1 MLYRVPSAES
11 SCRGLRL
18 LTTALVLLSLAAP
31 LPFARARAQAQP
43 AVFERDLDA
52 ASPVELRVKNRTG
65 RVTVLA
71 EEDSKRVSVRAS
83 SAAGLAVSERDVR
96 VTSAAGVVQIE
107 VEREG
112 AAAARPTDGR
122 KVVLSPAQVE
132 RERIDLTVRVPAR
145 SRVWVE
151 TEAGAVDVVG
161 NVAEA
166 EARTDTGTIR
176 ADVPLDALR
185 YSFRWTLSRPRFF
198 SEVELPKVKE
208 KRGGVYEISGR
219 FPEEKKDKKKKGEPE
234 PSEGESDETLVDVS
248 AAAETEARPAP
259 KVEVAKKEEPKTDK
273 PKSKEE
279 LQKEERRRREEAKKE
294 EERRREE
301 AERKEEEAKKQQEA
315 LKKAREERAKAA
327 KSAAEKALKETQIRL
342 SLETARGVLLFGVK
356 DEARVPSD
364 LRERTLTDAARAIIR
379 SGDSEL
385 IDAIRKVAPRLVGE
399 YAETLGDR
407 RGGPTLGAR
416 GRSPFD
422 VRTPAGTMLARVQAR
437 VTDRTG
443 RAVTGLTAKDFTVT
457 EGGVERAV
465 REVTP
470 TTAPFNLV
478 LLLDVSGSV
487 EERIDF
493 IRKAALAFLSTAGP
507 QDRIAIVSFRDDVQ
521 LISEFTSDRGVLTE
535 RIKDI
540 QAGGAT
546 SLYDALGYSLVHVL
560 RPLRGERTG
569 VVVLSDGDD
578 NRSFLSFPVI
588 VDAVYETGAI
598 IYPLYVPSGLIPSSS
613 APAASATLDPTRTRF
628 LELTSRAEEEGAR
641 LAEIS
646 GGKYYPIT
654 RLEQLQRAYD
664 DVAAQLRTAYTIT
677 YETDAAARPDSRVR
691 VKVSREGASVRLSP
705 AVAVAAAATTTPAQ

>member
-1 MLYRVPSAES
+1 MFYRVPSAELS
-11 SCRGLRL
+11 GRGLRL
-18 LTTALVLLSLAAP
+18 QTIALVILLLAAP
-31 LPFARARAQAQP
+31 LPRARAQGRP
-43 AVFERDLDA
+43 AAFERDLDA
-52 ASPVELRVKNRTG
+52 AAPVELRVKNRTG
-65 RVTVLA
+65 RVSVLA
-71 EEDSKRVSVRAS
+71 EEDSKQVSIRAW
-83 SAAGLAVSERDVR
+83 SAAGLAVTERDVR
-96 VTSAAGVVQIE
+96 VSSASGAVQIE

-112 AAAARPTDGR
+112 AAPRPADGR
-122 KVVLSPAQVE
+122 KVTQSAAQVE

-166 EARTDTGTIR
+166 EAKTDTGTIR

-185 YSFRWTLSRPRFF
+185 YSFRWTLSRPRLF
-198 SEVELPKVKE
+198 SEVELPKMKE
-208 KRGGVYEISGR
+208 KRGGVFEISGR
-219 FPEEKKDKKKKGEPE
+219 FPEEKEGKKGKKKGEPE
-234 PSEGESDETLVDVS
+234 ASQEESDDTAVDES
-248 AAAETEARPAP
+248 AAAETQPTPEPA
-259 KVEVAKKEEPKTDK
+259 KAE
-273 PKSKEE
+273 PKSK
-279 LQKEERRRREEAKKE
+279 EEAKKE

-301 AERKEEEAKKQQEA
+301 AKKKEEA
-315 LKKAREERAKAA
+315 LKKSREEKAKAA
-327 KSAAEKALKETQIRL
+327 KTEAAKTLKDTQIKL

-356 DEARVPSD
+356 DESRVPSD

-379 SGDSEL
+379 SGDTEL

-399 YAETLGDR
+399 YAQTLGDR
-407 RGGPTLGAR
+407 RDGPTLGSR
-416 GRSPFD
+416 DRSPFD
-422 VRTPAGTMLARVQAR
+422 VRTSAGASLARVQAR

-443 RAVTGLTAKDFTVT
+443 RAVTGLTARDFTVT

-478 LLLDVSGSV
+478 LLLDVSGSL

-521 LISEFTSDRGVLTE
+521 LVSEFTSDRGVLTE

-546 SLYDALGYSLVHVL
+546 SLYDALGYSLVSVL
-560 RPLRGERTG
+560 KPLRGERTG

-588 VDAVYETGAI
+588 LDAVYETGAI

-613 APAASATLDPTRTRF
+613 APEAAATLDPTRARF

-641 LAEIS
+641 LAEVS

-677 YETDAAARPDSRVR
+677 YETDAAARPDARVR

-705 AVAVAAAATTTPAQ
+705 AVSVSAAATTTPAQ

>member
-1 MLYRVPSAES
+1 MLYRVPCAEVS
-11 SCRGLRL
+11 GRAFRLR
-18 LTTALVLLSLAAP
+18 TIALVILLLAPP
-31 LPFARARAQAQP
+31 LPRGRAQEGGP
-43 AVFERDLDA
+43 AVFARDLDA
-52 ASPVELRVKNRTG
+52 AAPVELRVKNRTG
-65 RVTVLA
+65 RVSVLA
-71 EEDSKRVSVRAS
+71 EEDSKRVSLRAT
-83 SAAGLAVSERDVR
+83 SAAGLSVSERDVR
-96 VTSAAGVVQIE
+96 VTSAAGAIQIE

-112 AAAARPTDGR
+112 AAARPADGR
-122 KVVLSPAQVE
+122 KVTQSAAQVE

-166 EARTDTGTIR
+166 EAKTDTGTIR

-185 YSFRWTLSRPRFF
+185 YSFRWTLSRPRVF

-208 KRGGVYEISGR
+208 RRGGVFEISGR
-219 FPEEKKDKKKKGEPE
+219 FPDEKEAKKDKKKKGEPE
-234 PSEGESDETLVDVS
+234 PSREESADEASVEES
-248 AAAETEARPAP
+248 AAAETEPTP
-259 KVEVAKKEEPKTDK
+259 E
-273 PKSKEE
+273 SKEE
-279 LQKEERRRREEAKKE
+279 VRKRE
-294 EERRREE
+294 
-301 AERKEEEAKKQQEA
+301 EA
-315 LKKAREERAKAA
+315 LKKGREQKARAA
-327 KSAAEKALKETQIRL
+327 KSEAEKALKEMQVRL

-356 DEARVPSD
+356 DESRVPSD
-364 LRERTLTDAARAIIR
+364 LRERTLTEAARAIIR
-379 SGDSEL
+379 SGDTDL

-399 YAETLGDR
+399 YAQTLGDR
-407 RGGPTLGAR
+407 RGGPMLGSR
-416 GRSPFD
+416 DRSPFD
-422 VRTPAGTMLARVQAR
+422 VRTPAGASLARVQAR

-465 REVTP
+465 REVRP
-470 TTAPFNLV
+470 VTAPFNLV

-521 LISEFTSDRGVLTE
+521 LVSEFTNDRGVLVE

-546 SLYDALGYSLVHVL
+546 SLYDALGYSLVSVL

-613 APAASATLDPTRTRF
+613 APAAASTLDPTRTRF
-628 LELTSRAEEEGAR
+628 LTLTSRAEEEGAR
-641 LAEIS
+641 LAEVS

-654 RLEQLQRAYD
+654 RLEQLQQAYD

-677 YETDAAARPDSRVR
+677 YETGAEARPDARVR

-705 AVAVAAAATTTPAQ
+705 AVAVSAEAKSSAR

>member
-1 MLYRVPSAES
+1 MFYPAPSAES
-11 SCRGLRL
+11 SSRVFRL
-18 LTTALVLLSLAAP
+18 QTILLVLLMLAAP
-31 LPFARARAQAQP
+31 LPHALSQEPA
-43 AVFERDLDA
+43 AVFERDIDA

-71 EEDSKRVSVRAS
+71 EEESKRVSIRAT
-83 SAAGLAVSERDVR
+83 SAAGVSVTERDVR
-96 VTSAAGVVQIE
+96 VTTAAGSIQIE

-112 AAAARPTDGR
+112 AAARPTDGR
-122 KVVLSPAQVE
+122 KVTPNPAQVE
-132 RERIDLTVRVPAR
+132 RERIDLTVRIPAR

-185 YSFRWTLSRPRFF
+185 YSFRWTLSRPRLF

-208 KRGGVYEISGR
+208 KRGGVFEIAGR
-219 FPEEKKDKKKKGEPE
+219 FPDEKGAKKGKKKKKGEPE
-234 PSEGESDETLVDVS
+234 PSGEEADETVVDESPAV
-248 AAAETEARPAP
+248 ETPAPAAP
-259 KVEVAKKEEPKTDK
+259 KVDTSKKEEPKSKDA
-273 PKSKEE
+273 PRKEE
-279 LQKEERRRREEAKKE
+279 QRKREEAKKE

-301 AERKEEEAKKQQEA
+301 AERKEEEAKKREEA
-315 LKKAREERAKAA
+315 LKKAREEKAKAA
-327 KSAAEKALKETQIRL
+327 KSAAEKALKETQIKL

-356 DEARVPSD
+356 DETRVPSD

-379 SGDSEL
+379 SGDTEL

-399 YAETLGDR
+399 YAQTLGER

-416 GRSPFD
+416 NSSPFD
-422 VRTPAGTMLARVQAR
+422 VRTPAGASLARVQAR

-443 RAVTGLTAKDFTVT
+443 RAITGLTATDFTVT

-465 REVTP
+465 REVQP

-521 LISEFTSDRGVLTE
+521 LVSEFTNDRGVLTE

-569 VVVLSDGDD
+569 IVVLSDGDD

-598 IYPLYVPSGLIPSSS
+598 IYPLYVPSGLIPSAS
-613 APAASATLDPTRTRF
+613 APAASSTLDPTRTRF

-641 LAEIS
+641 LAEVS

-677 YETDAAARPDSRVR
+677 YETGAGARPDARVR

-705 AVAVAAAATTTPAQ
+705 AVSVSAAATAPAQ

>member
-1 MLYRVPSAES
+1 MLYRVSCAES
-11 SCRGLRL
+11 SGRVFRL
-18 LTTALVLLSLAAP
+18 LTSLLVLLSFAAP
-31 LPFARARAQAQP
+31 LPSVRAQVSGAG
-43 AVFERDLDA
+43 FERDLDA

-71 EEDSKRVSVRAS
+71 EEESKRVFIRAT
-83 SAAGLAVSERDVR
+83 SAAGLAVTERDVR
-96 VTSAAGVVQIE
+96 VTAAAGSIEIE

-112 AAAARPTDGR
+112 AAARPTDGR
-122 KVVLSPAQVE
+122 KFVPSPAQVE
-132 RERIDLTVRVPAR
+132 RERIDLTVRLPAR

-161 NVAEA
+161 NVAEGH
-166 EARTDTGTIR
+166 ARTDTGTIR

-185 YSFRWTLSRPRFF
+185 YSFRWTLSRPRVF

-208 KRGGVYEISGR
+208 KRGGLYEISGR
-219 FPEEKKDKKKKGEPE
+219 FPEKEKGGKQKDEPE
-234 PSEGESDETLVDVS
+234 PSVEEADETLLVES
-248 AAAETEARPAP
+248 AAVETPAEVKADP
-259 KVEVAKKEEPKTDK
+259 K
-273 PKSKEE
+273 
-279 LQKEERRRREEAKKE
+279 
-294 EERRREE
+294 
-301 AERKEEEAKKQQEA
+301 QEKA
-315 LKKAREERAKAA
+315 LKKEREAKAKAA
-327 KSAAEKALKETQIRL
+327 KEAAAKILKETQIKL

-379 SGDSEL
+379 SGDTEL

-399 YAETLGDR
+399 YAETLGER
-407 RGGPTLGAR
+407 RGGPTLGTRAS
-416 GRSPFD
+416 SPFD
-422 VRTPAGTMLARVQAR
+422 VRTPAGSAFARVQAR

-443 RAVTGLTAKDFTVT
+443 RAVAGLTAKDFTVT

-465 REVTP
+465 REVQP

-493 IRKAALAFLSTAGP
+493 IRKAALAFLNTAGP

-521 LISEFTSDRGVLTE
+521 LVSEFTSDRALLTE

-598 IYPLYVPSGLIPSSS
+598 IYPLYIPSGLIPSSS

-641 LAEIS
+641 LAEVS

-654 RLEQLQRAYD
+654 RLEQLQSAYD

-677 YETDAAARPDSRVR
+677 YETDAAARPDARVR

-705 AVAVAAAATTTPAQ
+705 AVAVSAAATTPTQ

>member
-1 MLYRVPSAES
+1 
-11 SCRGLRL
+11 
-18 LTTALVLLSLAAP
+18 
-31 LPFARARAQAQP
+31 
-43 AVFERDLDA
+43 
-52 ASPVELRVKNRTG
+52 
-65 RVTVLA
+65 
-71 EEDSKRVSVRAS
+71 
-83 SAAGLAVSERDVR
+83 
-96 VTSAAGVVQIE
+96 
-107 VEREG
+107 
-112 AAAARPTDGR
+112 
-122 KVVLSPAQVE
+122 
-132 RERIDLTVRVPAR
+132 LTVRVPAR

-166 EARTDTGTIR
+166 EAKTDTGTIR

-208 KRGGVYEISGR
+208 KRGGVFEISGR
-219 FPEEKKDKKKKGEPE
+219 FPEEKEEKKGKKRKDEA
-234 PSEGESDETLVDVS
+234 ESPQEEETDENAVDES
-248 AAAETEARPAP
+248 AAAETQPTP
-259 KVEVAKKEEPKTDK
+259 EPLKAE

-279 LQKEERRRREEAKKE
+279 AKKEEGRRREEAK
-294 EERRREE
+294 RREE
-301 AERKEEEAKKQQEA
+301 A
-315 LKKAREERAKAA
+315 LKKEREQKAKAA
-327 KSAAEKALKETQIRL
+327 KSEAAKALKETQVRL

-356 DEARVPSD
+356 DESRVPSD
-364 LRERTLTDAARAIIR
+364 LRERTLTEAARAIIR
-379 SGDSEL
+379 SGDTEL

-399 YAETLGDR
+399 YAQTLGDR
-407 RGGPTLGAR
+407 RGGPTLGALKA
-416 GRSPFD
+416 SPFD
-422 VRTPAGTMLARVQAR
+422 VRTPAGASLARVQAR
-437 VTDRTG
+437 VTDRAG

-465 REVTP
+465 REVRP

-478 LLLDVSGSV
+478 LVLDVSGSV

-521 LISEFTSDRGVLTE
+521 LISDFTSDRTLLTE

-588 VDAVYETGAI
+588 LDAVYETGAI
-598 IYPLYVPSGLIPSSS
+598 IYPLYVPSGLIPSSG
-613 APAASATLDPTRTRF
+613 APAAAATLDPTRARF
-628 LELTSRAEEEGAR
+628 LTLTSRAEEEGAR
-641 LAEIS
+641 LAEVS
-646 GGKYYPIT
+646 GGRYYPIT
-654 RLEQLQRAYD
+654 RLEQLQQAYD

-677 YETDAAARPDSRVR
+677 YETGGEGRPDARVR
-691 VKVSREGASVRLSP
+691 VRVAREGASVRLSP
-705 AVAVAAAATTTPAQ
+705 AVAVSAAAAAPAQ

>member
-1 MLYRVPSAES
+1 MFYRVPSAELS
-11 SCRGLRL
+11 GRGPRL
-18 LTTALVLLSLAAP
+18 QTIALVILLLAAP
-31 LPFARARAQAQP
+31 LPRARAQEGQP
-43 AVFERDLDA
+43 GAFERDLDA
-52 ASPVELRVKNRTG
+52 AAPVELRVKNRTG
-65 RVTVLA
+65 RVSVLA
-71 EEDSKRVSVRAS
+71 EEDSKQVSIRAW
-83 SAAGLAVSERDVR
+83 SASGLAVTERDVR
-96 VTSAAGVVQIE
+96 VTSASGAIE
-107 VEREG
+107 INVEREG
-112 AAAARPTDGR
+112 AAPRPADGR
-122 KVVLSPAQVE
+122 KVTQSAAQVE
-132 RERIDLTVRVPAR
+132 RERIDLTVHVPAR

-166 EARTDTGTIR
+166 EAKTDTGTIR

-185 YSFRWTLSRPRFF
+185 YSFRWTLSRPRLF

-208 KRGGVYEISGR
+208 KRGGVFEIAGR
-219 FPEEKKDKKKKGEPE
+219 FPEEKEGKKGKKKKGEPE
-234 PSEGESDETLVDVS
+234 ASEEPDETTADES
-248 AAAETEARPAP
+248 AAAETQPTPEPSKA
-259 KVEVAKKEEPKTDK
+259 EPKGK
-273 PKSKEE
+273 
-279 LQKEERRRREEAKKE
+279 EEAKKE

-301 AERKEEEAKKQQEA
+301 AKKKEEA
-315 LKKAREERAKAA
+315 LKKAREEKAKAA
-327 KSAAEKALKETQIRL
+327 KTEAAKALKDTQVKL

-356 DEARVPSD
+356 DESRVPSD
-364 LRERTLTDAARAIIR
+364 LRERTLTEAARAIIR
-379 SGDSEL
+379 SGDTEL

-399 YAETLGDR
+399 YAQTLGDR

-416 GRSPFD
+416 TSSPFD
-422 VRTPAGTMLARVQAR
+422 VRTAAGASLARVQAR

-457 EGGVERAV
+457 EGGVERPV

-478 LLLDVSGSV
+478 LLLDVSGSL

-521 LISEFTSDRGVLTE
+521 LVSEFTNDRGVLTE

-546 SLYDALGYSLVHVL
+546 SLYDALGYSLVSVL
-560 RPLRGERTG
+560 KPLRGERTG

-588 VDAVYETGAI
+588 VDAIYETGAI

-641 LAEIS
+641 LAEVS

-677 YETDAAARPDSRVR
+677 YETDPASRPDTRVR
-691 VKVSREGASVRLSP
+691 VKVSREGADVRLSP
-705 AVAVAAAATTTPAQ
+705 AVAVSAAAAAPAQ

>member
-1 MLYRVPSAES
+1 V
-11 SCRGLRL
+11 
-18 LTTALVLLSLAAP
+18 LAAQ
-31 LPFARARAQAQP
+31 LPRAQAQ
-43 AVFERDLDA
+43 AAGFERDIDA
-52 ASPVELRVKNRTG
+52 SAPVELRVKNRTG

-71 EEDSKRVSVRAS
+71 EEESKRVSIRAS
-83 SAAGLAVSERDVR
+83 SAAGLAVTERDVR
-96 VTSAAGVVQIE
+96 VTATAGAIQIE

-112 AAAARPTDGR
+112 AAARAGDGR
-122 KVVLSPAQVE
+122 KVRPSQAQVE

-185 YSFRWTLSRPRFF
+185 YSFRWTLSRPRLF

-208 KRGGVYEISGR
+208 KRGGVFEISGR
-219 FPEEKKDKKKKGEPE
+219 FPEEKDEKKGKGEDEPE
-234 PSEGESDETLVDVS
+234 TPGEESGETVDES
-248 AAAETEARPAP
+248 AAVETRPTPGPA
-259 KVEVAKKEEPKTDK
+259 KVDPQNRDAVK
-273 PKSKEE
+273 
-279 LQKEERRRREEAKKE
+279 RE
-294 EERRREE
+294 EERKREQARRQ
-301 AERKEEEAKKQQEA
+301 EEEAKKKAEA

-327 KSAAEKALKETQIRL
+327 KAEARKALKDTQVKL

-379 SGDSEL
+379 SGDVEL
-385 IDAIRKVAPRLVGE
+385 TDAIRKVAPRLVGE

-407 RGGPTLGAR
+407 RGGPTLGSRAA
-416 GRSPFD
+416 SPFD
-422 VRTPAGTMLARVQAR
+422 VRASAGASLARVQAR

-443 RAVTGLTAKDFTVT
+443 RAVTGLTAGDFTVT

-465 REVTP
+465 REVQP

-493 IRKAALAFLSTAGP
+493 IRKAALAFLNTAGP

-521 LISEFTSDRGVLTE
+521 LVSEFTNDRGLLTE

-613 APAASATLDPTRTRF
+613 APAASATLDPTRARF

-641 LAEIS
+641 LAEVS

-677 YETDAAARPDSRVR
+677 YETGGDARPDARVR
-691 VKVSREGASVRLSP
+691 VKVAREGASVRLSP
-705 AVAVAAAATTTPAQ
+705 AVAVSAAATAPAP

>member
-1 MLYRVPSAES
+1 MLYRVPCAELS
-11 SCRGLRL
+11 GRAFRLR
-18 LTTALVLLSLAAP
+18 TIALVIILLAAP
-31 LPFARARAQAQP
+31 LPRARAQDSA
-43 AVFERDLDA
+43 AAFERDIDA
-52 ASPVELRVKNRTG
+52 SAPVELRVKNRTG
-65 RVTVLA
+65 RVSVLA
-71 EEDSKRVSVRAS
+71 EEDSKQVSVRAT
-83 SAAGLAVSERDVR
+83 SAAGLSVSERDVR
-96 VTSAAGVVQIE
+96 VTSAAGAIQIE

-112 AAAARPTDGR
+112 AVARPTDGR
-122 KVVLSPAQVE
+122 KVTQSAAQIE

-185 YSFRWTLSRPRFF
+185 YSFRWTLARPRVF

-208 KRGGVYEISGR
+208 KRGGVFEISGR
-219 FPEEKKDKKKKGEPE
+219 FPEEKESKNKKKKKGEPE
-234 PSEGESDETLVDVS
+234 PSEEASSDETADES
-248 AAAETEARPAP
+248 AAVETQPTPEPTREAPGN
-259 KVEVAKKEEPKTDK
+259 K
-273 PKSKEE
+273 
-279 LQKEERRRREEAKKE
+279 EEAKKDE
-294 EERRREE
+294 KRR
-301 AERKEEEAKKQQEA
+301 EEEAKKKEEA
-315 LKKAREERAKAA
+315 LKKEREEKAKAA
-327 KSAAEKALKETQIRL
+327 KAEAEKALKDTQIKL

-356 DEARVPSD
+356 DESRVPSD
-364 LRERTLTDAARAIIR
+364 LRERTLTEAARAIIR
-379 SGDSEL
+379 SGDTEL
-385 IDAIRKVAPRLVGE
+385 TDAIRKVAPRLVGE
-399 YAETLGDR
+399 YAQTLGDR
-407 RGGPTLGAR
+407 RGGPTLGSR
-416 GRSPFD
+416 ERSPFD
-422 VRTPAGTMLARVQAR
+422 VRTAAGGSLARVQAR

-465 REVTP
+465 REVQP
-470 TTAPFNLV
+470 VTAPFNLV

-521 LISEFTSDRGVLTE
+521 LVSEFTNDRGVLVE

-598 IYPLYVPSGLIPSSS
+598 IYPLYVPSGLIPASS
-613 APAASATLDPTRTRF
+613 APAAAATLDPTRTRF
-628 LELTSRAEEEGAR
+628 LTLTSRAEEEGAR
-641 LAEIS
+641 LAEVS

-654 RLEQLQRAYD
+654 RLEQLQQAYD

-677 YETDAAARPDSRVR
+677 YETGADARPDARVR

-705 AVAVAAAATTTPAQ
+705 AVAVSAEAKVPGR

>member
-1 MLYRVPSAES
+1 MFYRVPSAEA
-11 SCRGLRL
+11 SCRGFRL
-18 LTTALVLLSLAAP
+18 LTTVLVLLLPAAP
-31 LPFARARAQAQP
+31 LPSARVRAQAQA
-43 AVFERDLDA
+43 AVFERNIDA
-52 ASPVELRVKNRTG
+52 ASAVELRVKNRTG
-65 RVTVLA
+65 RVSVLA
-71 EEDSKRVSVRAS
+71 EEESKRVSIRAS
-83 SAAGLAVSERDVR
+83 SAAGLAVTERDVR
-96 VTSAAGVVQIE
+96 VTSAGGVVQIE

-122 KVVLSPAQVE
+122 KVVPNAAQVE
-132 RERIDLTVRVPAR
+132 RERIDLTVHVPAR

-166 EARTDTGTIR
+166 EAKTDTGTIR

-219 FPEEKKDKKKKGEPE
+219 FPDEKKEKGKQPDEPE
-234 PSEGESDETLVDVS
+234 PAGEEAFETAVDES
-248 AAAETEARPAP
+248 AAVETPP
-259 KVEVAKKEEPKTDK
+259 TPEPQAA
-273 PKSKEE
+273 PKSKDE
-279 LQKEERRRREEAKKE
+279 LRKD

-301 AERKEEEAKKQQEA
+301 AKRTEEA
-315 LKKAREERAKAA
+315 LKRAREERAKTAKAA
-327 KSAAEKALKETQIRL
+327 ARKVLKETQIKL
-342 SLETARGVLLFGVK
+342 NLETARGVLLFGVK

-379 SGDSEL
+379 SGDTDL
-385 IDAIRKVAPRLVGE
+385 VDAIRKVAPRLVGD

-416 GRSPFD
+416 NRSPFH
-422 VRTPAGTMLARVQAR
+422 VRTAAGAALARVQAR

-443 RAVTGLTAKDFTVT
+443 RAVTGLTAKDFSVI

-465 REVTP
+465 REVQP

-493 IRKAALAFLSTAGP
+493 IRKAALSFLNTAGP

-521 LISEFTSDRGVLTE
+521 LVSEFTADRGVLTE

-578 NRSFLSFPVI
+578 NRSFLSFPV
-588 VDAVYETGAI
+588 VADAVYETGAI

-613 APAASATLDPTRTRF
+613 APTASATLDPTRTRF
-628 LELTSRAEEEGAR
+628 LTLTSRAEEEGAR

-691 VKVSREGASVRLSP
+691 VKVSREGANVLLSP
-705 AVAVAAAATTTPAQ
+705 AVAVSAAAATTSTQ

>member
-1 MLYRVPSAES
+1 MSGRVF
-11 SCRGLRL
+11 RL
-18 LTTALVLLSLAAP
+18 QTIALVLLLLAAP
-31 LPFARARAQAQP
+31 LPRARAQAQG
-43 AVFERDLDA
+43 AGFERDLDA

-71 EEDSKRVSVRAS
+71 EEGSKRVSIRAS
-83 SAAGLAVSERDVR
+83 SAAGVAVTERDVR
-96 VTSAAGVVQIE
+96 VTAAAGAIQIE

-112 AAAARPTDGR
+112 TAARPADGR
-122 KVVLSPAQVE
+122 KVTPSAAQVE

-198 SEVELPKVKE
+198 SEVELPQVKE
-208 KRGGVYEISGR
+208 KRGGVFEISGR
-219 FPEEKKDKKKKGEPE
+219 FPEKERKGKRKGEPAPSDEE
-234 PSEGESDETLVDVS
+234 PEESEGAAVDES
-248 AAAETEARPAP
+248 AAVETQP
-259 KVEVAKKEEPKTDK
+259 KADPTPTPETVKKEA

-279 LQKEERRRREEAKKE
+279 LQKEERRKREEARKE

-301 AERKEEEAKKQQEA
+301 AERREEEAKKKEEA
-315 LKKAREERAKAA
+315 LRKAREERAKAA
-327 KSAAEKALKETQIRL
+327 KAAAERALKDTQIRL

-364 LRERTLTDAARAIIR
+364 LRERKLTDAARSIIR
-379 SGDSEL
+379 SGDTEL

-399 YAETLGDR
+399 YAETLGQR
-407 RGGPTLGAR
+407 RGGPTLGSRAA
-416 GRSPFD
+416 SPFD
-422 VRTPAGTMLARVQAR
+422 VRTPAGSALARVQAR
-437 VTDRTG
+437 VTDRAG
-443 RAVTGLTAKDFTVT
+443 RAVTGLTARDFTVT

-465 REVTP
+465 REVQP
-470 TTAPFNLV
+470 TSAPFNLV

-521 LISEFTSDRGVLTE
+521 LVSEFTNDRAVLTE

-546 SLYDALGYSLVHVL
+546 ALYDALGYSLVHVL

-588 VDAVYETGAI
+588 VEAVYETGAI

-613 APAASATLDPTRTRF
+613 APAAASTLDPTRARF

-641 LAEIS
+641 LAEVS

-677 YETDAAARPDSRVR
+677 YEAGPEARPDARVR

-705 AVAVAAAATTTPAQ
+705 AVAVSAAATAAPAQ

>member
-1 MLYRVPSAES
+1 MFYRVPSAES
-11 SCRGLRL
+11 SGRVFRL
-18 LTTALVLLSLAAP
+18 QIIFLVILLSAAP
-31 LPFARARAQAQP
+31 LPVARAQATA
-43 AVFERDLDA
+43 AVFERDIE
-52 ASPVELRVKNRTG
+52 ASAPVELRVKNRTG

-71 EEDSKRVSVRAS
+71 EEESKRVSIRAS
-83 SAAGLAVSERDVR
+83 SAAGVAVSERDVR
-96 VTSAAGVVQIE
+96 VTAAAGAIQIE

-112 AAAARPTDGR
+112 AAAARPADGR
-122 KVVLSPAQVE
+122 KVTPSPAQVE
-132 RERIDLTVRVPAR
+132 RERIDLTVRIPAR

-166 EARTDTGTIR
+166 EAKTDTGTIR

-185 YSFRWTLSRPRFF
+185 YSFRWTLSRPRLF

-208 KRGGVYEISGR
+208 KRGGVFEISGR
-219 FPEEKKDKKKKGEPE
+219 FPEKEEKKGKKKGAAEPVE
-234 PSEGESDETLVDVS
+234 EESDETAALES
-248 AAAETEARPAP
+248 AAVETQAPAEP
-259 KVEVAKKEEPKTDK
+259 KVETAKKEEPK
-273 PKSKEE
+273 SKDAAE
-279 LQKEERRRREEAKKE
+279 QQERGKREEAKKE
-294 EERRREE
+294 EERKREE
-301 AERKEEEAKKQQEA
+301 AERKEEEAKKREEA
-315 LKKAREERAKAA
+315 LKKARAERARAAKAA
-327 KSAAEKALKETQIRL
+327 AEKVLKETQIRL

-379 SGDSEL
+379 SGDTEL
-385 IDAIRKVAPRLVGE
+385 IDAIRKVAPRLVGD

-407 RGGPTLGAR
+407 GRGPTLGAHN
-416 GRSPFD
+416 RSPFD
-422 VRTPAGTMLARVQAR
+422 VRSTAGSALARVQAR

-521 LISEFTSDRGVLTE
+521 LVSEFTNDRGLLTE

-578 NRSFLSFPVI
+578 NRSFLSFPVV

-598 IYPLYVPSGLIPSSS
+598 IYPLYVPSGLIPTSS
-613 APAASATLDPTRTRF
+613 APAAASTLDPTRTRF

-641 LAEIS
+641 LADVS
-646 GGKYYPIT
+646 GGRYYPIT

-677 YETDAAARPDSRVR
+677 YETGADARPDSRVR

-705 AVAVAAAATTTPAQ
+705 AVAVSAAAAAPAQ

>member
-1 MLYRVPSAES
+1 MFYRVPSAS
-11 SCRGLRL
+11 PSGRVARL
-18 LTTALVLLSLAAP
+18 LIVALAILLTAAP
-31 LPFARARAQAQP
+31 LPRARAQRGEA
-43 AVFERDLDA
+43 AAFERDLDA
-52 ASPVELRVKNRTG
+52 AAPVELRVKNRTG
-65 RVTVLA
+65 RVSVLA
-71 EEDSKRVSVRAS
+71 EEDSKRVSVRAW
-83 SAAGLAVSERDVR
+83 SAAGLAVTERDVR
-96 VTSAAGVVQIE
+96 VTSAAGAIQIE

-112 AAAARPTDGR
+112 AAPRSTDGR
-122 KVVLSPAQVE
+122 KVTQSAAQVE

-185 YSFRWTLSRPRFF
+185 YSFRWTLARPRVF

-208 KRGGVYEISGR
+208 KRGGVFEISGR
-219 FPEEKKDKKKKGEPE
+219 FPEEQKGKKKQKDEPE
-234 PSEGESDETLVDVS
+234 LSQEEETDEAALDESVAVET
-248 AAAETEARPAP
+248 RPTPEP
-259 KVEVAKKEEPKTDK
+259 KAVEPKGKDAAKKEEAR
-273 PKSKEE
+273 
-279 LQKEERRRREEAKKE
+279 QREEAKRKE
-294 EERRREE
+294 EE
-301 AERKEEEAKKQQEA
+301 AERKEEA
-315 LKKAREERAKAA
+315 LKKAREEKAKALKA
-327 KSAAEKALKETQIRL
+327 AAEKALKETQIKL

-356 DEARVPSD
+356 DESRVPSD

-379 SGDSEL
+379 SGDTEL

-399 YAETLGDR
+399 YAQTLGDR

-416 GRSPFD
+416 NSSPLD
-422 VRTPAGTMLARVQAR
+422 VRTPAGTSLARVQAR

-521 LISEFTSDRGVLTE
+521 LVSEFTNDRGVLTE

-628 LELTSRAEEEGAR
+628 LTLTSRAEEEGAR
-641 LAEIS
+641 LAEVS

-664 DVAAQLRTAYTIT
+664 DVAGQLRTAYTIT
-677 YETDAAARPDSRVR
+677 YETDAAARADSRVR

-705 AVAVAAAATTTPAQ
+705 AVAVSAAATAAPAQQ

>member
-1 MLYRVPSAES
+1 MFYRAPCAET
-11 SCRGLRL
+11 SCRAFRLR
-18 LTTALVLLSLAAP
+18 TIALVILLLAAP
-31 LPFARARAQAQP
+31 LPRAHAQTAT
-43 AVFERDLDA
+43 AAFERDLDA

-65 RVTVLA
+65 RVSVLA
-71 EEDSKRVSVRAS
+71 EEDSKRVSIRAT
-83 SAAGLAVSERDVR
+83 SAAGVSVTERDVR
-96 VTSAAGVVQIE
+96 VSAAAGAIQIE

-112 AAAARPTDGR
+112 AAARPTDGR
-122 KVVLSPAQVE
+122 KVTPSAAQVE

-208 KRGGVYEISGR
+208 KRGGVFEISGR
-219 FPEEKKDKKKKGEPE
+219 FPEKEKGKKKDEPE
-234 PSEGESDETLVDVS
+234 PVEEESDETVVDES
-248 AAAETEARPAP
+248 AAVETQPTP
-259 KVEVAKKEEPKTDK
+259 EPKAE
-273 PKSKEE
+273 PKNKDEV
-279 LQKEERRRREEAKKE
+279 KKE

-301 AERKEEEAKKQQEA
+301 AKRKEEEAEKKEEA
-315 LKKAREERAKAA
+315 LKKAREAKAKAA
-327 KSAAEKALKETQIRL
+327 KAAAEKSLKETQIRL

-356 DEARVPSD
+356 DESRVPSD

-379 SGDSEL
+379 SGDTEL

-399 YAETLGDR
+399 YAPTLGDR
-407 RGGPTLGAR
+407 RRGPTLGAR
-416 GRSPFD
+416 AASPFD
-422 VRTPAGTMLARVQAR
+422 VRTPAGSTLARVQAR

-443 RAVTGLTAKDFTVT
+443 RALTGLTAGDFTVT

-465 REVTP
+465 REVRP

-493 IRKAALAFLSTAGP
+493 IRKAALAFLNTAGP
-507 QDRIAIVSFRDDVQ
+507 QDRISIVSFRDDVQ
-521 LISEFTSDRGVLTE
+521 LVSEFTNDRGVLVE

-546 SLYDALGYSLVHVL
+546 ALYDALGYSLVHVL

-628 LELTSRAEEEGAR
+628 LELTSRADEEGAR
-641 LAEIS
+641 LADVS

-705 AVAVAAAATTTPAQ
+705 AVSVSAAATTTTAQ

>member
-1 MLYRVPSAES
+1 MFYRVPSAES
-11 SCRGLRL
+11 SGRVFRL
-18 LTTALVLLSLAAP
+18 QAIVLVLLVLAAP
-31 LPFARARAQAQP
+31 LPRARAQA
-43 AVFERDLDA
+43 AVFERDIDA
-52 ASPVELRVKNRTG
+52 SAPIELRVKNRTG
-65 RVTVLA
+65 RVTVVA
-71 EEDSKRVSVRAS
+71 EEESKSVSIRAT
-83 SAAGLAVSERDVR
+83 SAAGLAVTERDVR
-96 VTSAAGVVQIE
+96 VTAAAGAIQIE

-112 AAAARPTDGR
+112 AAARPTDGR
-122 KVVLSPAQVE
+122 KVTPSQAQVE
-132 RERIDLTVRVPAR
+132 RERIDLTVRIPAR

-166 EARTDTGTIR
+166 EAKTDTGTIR

-208 KRGGVYEISGR
+208 KRGGVFEISGR
-219 FPEEKKDKKKKGEPE
+219 FPEKEEKKGKKKDEPE
-234 PSEGESDETLVDVS
+234 PLAEESDEILVEGS
-248 AAAETEARPAP
+248 AAVETPAPAAP
-259 KVEVAKKEEPKTDK
+259 KVETAKKEEPKTDK

-279 LQKEERRRREEAKKE
+279 LQKEERRKREEAKKE
-294 EERRREE
+294 EERKREE
-301 AERKEEEAKKQQEA
+301 AERKEEEAKKQEEA
-315 LKKAREERAKAA
+315 LKKAREEKAKAA
-327 KSAAEKALKETQIRL
+327 KAAAEKSLKDTQIKL

-385 IDAIRKVAPRLVGE
+385 TDAIRKVAPRLVGE
-399 YAETLGDR
+399 YAQTLGDR
-407 RGGPTLGAR
+407 RGGPTLGSRTA
-416 GRSPFD
+416 SPFD
-422 VRTPAGTMLARVQAR
+422 VRTPAGSTLARVQAR

-613 APAASATLDPTRTRF
+613 APAASTTLDPTRTRF
-628 LELTSRAEEEGAR
+628 LELTSPAEEEGAR
-641 LAEIS
+641 LAEVS

-691 VKVSREGASVRLSP
+691 VKVSRDGASVRLSP
-705 AVAVAAAATTTPAQ
+705 AVAVSAAVTTPAQ